1 MNRFGKMYHHLS
13 ILATGSLLLA
23 VSCQSPDLREPA
35 NTPEQARAYPEKRG
49 RDQVTETGTPPQA
62 TNASGRAAALAG
74 CNKLGIWLWYLSG
87 TGYASHGALADQLVA
102 TGIKRIYIKVGDGAY
117 NPTRWP
123 EVLSTAAVQA
133 YKSRGI
139 EVWGWSYNY
148 PGSYAGHE
156 AAQAQTLTQAAQ
168 TGYTG
173 YVIDAEIE
181 FDGKPAKLEALMS
194 AFKNAKDQAI
204 ANRTAP
210 ASFKLHC
217 STWTNP
223 DEHSMAVNIIDK
235 YVDAHMPQTYVEIMA
250 AKYTIARANGIYRN
264 TYGCTKPI
272 HHIVSNEQDRI
283 SASTINTFFSQAGGE
298 ASLWRVPGGGS
309 PLSIWNTLQA
319 VNWAAN
325 FPNYCAPSP
334 GTELITA
341 TLPAQIETYTPVS
354 FSGTATAGVATIR
367 GTIDGYAISNQPTVQ
382 NGQFT
387 MGMTLTSTGAARQ
400 LVLTGYNTAGAAVG
414 TFTGTLK
421 VVAPALSVSMP
432 ATIRLNQAVVF
443 NGLSGAAISRV
454 QLLADGF
461 SLGFATPASGKFSLL
476 YAFNTLGTNRKL
488 EVRGLLAN
496 GTQVVSQTYTFSVV
510 R

>member
-1 MNRFGKMYHHLS
+1 MKHLDRTYQHWS
-13 ILATGSLLLA
+13 ILAAVSLLLA
-23 VSCQSPDLREPA
+23 ASCKSPDLRQPA
-35 NTPEQARAYPEKRG
+35 NTQTQDQLYPEKRG
-49 RDQVTETGTPPQA
+49 RDLVPETGRPPSA
-62 TNASGRAAALAG
+62 ANGRVAALEG
-74 CNKLGIWLWYLSG
+74 CNKLGIWLWYIEG
-87 TGYASHGALADQLVA
+87 TGYASHDALANQLVA

-117 NPTRWP
+117 NATRWP
-123 EVLSTAAVQA
+123 EVVSTAVVQA

-139 EVWGWSYNY
+139 EVWAWSYNY
-148 PGSYAGHE
+148 PGAYAGHE
-156 AAQAQTLTQAAQ
+156 AAQAKTLTQAAQ

-173 YVIDAEIE
+173 YVIDAEVE
-181 FDGKPAKLEALMS
+181 FDGKPTKLEALMS
-194 AFKNAKDQAI
+194 AFKNVKDQAI
-204 ANRTAP
+204 ANGTAP
-210 ASFKLHC
+210 ASFKLYC

-223 DEHSMAVNIIDK
+223 DEHNFAVNIVDK

-250 AKYTIARANGIYRN
+250 SKYTIARANGIYRN

-283 SASTINTFFSQAGGE
+283 TAATINSFFGQAGGE

-325 FPNYCAPSP
+325 FPNYCAPS
-334 GTELITA
+334 GAERITA
-341 TLPAQIETYTPVS
+341 TLPAQVETYTPILLN
-354 FSGTATAGVATIR
+354 GTATDGVATIR

-387 MGMTLTSTGAARQ
+387 IGMTLTNTGAARQ

-414 TFTGTLK
+414 TFTGALK
-421 VVAPALSVSMP
+421 VVAPALSVSIP
-432 ATIRLNQAVVF
+432 AIIRQNQSVVF
-443 NGLSGAAISRV
+443 NGLSGAAISQV

-461 SLGFATPASGKFSLL
+461 SLGFATPISGKFSLP
-476 YAFNTLGTNRKL
+476 YSFNTRGTNRKL

-496 GTQVVSQTYTFSVV
+496 GTQVVSRTYTFSVI